1 MFSIREHTTV
11 CERLRKNF
19 GEKTNSFR
27 GNIFIDRK
35 KKRKRKNYAIEKKI
49 FSLEW
54 RACSISRGISQSFY
68 SLFSLISKQTNKL
81 DDYKDLQFERFPL
94 AFVVVCCAREKS
106 SYLHEYANKFVFTQ
120 LHVSFTF
127 HAWQIFV
134 RFTNVPFFLNFT
146 KKKIL
151 NSWNLFLRFFF
162 KNLKGSR
169 VYFHLTFLWNLIP
182 LR

>member
-35 KKRKRKNYAIEKKI
+35 KKKKKRKNYAIEKKI

-146 KKKIL
+146 KKNPYIRGIYSCAFFSKI
-151 NSWNLFLRFFF
+151 
-162 KNLKGSR
+162 
-169 VYFHLTFLWNLIP
+169 
-182 LR
+182 

>member
-1 MFSIREHTTV
+1 MKDCVKTSGRKLIRFVEIYLSI
-11 CERLRKNF
+11 
-19 GEKTNSFR
+19 EK
-27 GNIFIDRK
+27 RK
-35 KKRKRKNYAIEKKI
+35 KKEKNYAIEKKI

-146 KKKIL
+146 KKKSL
-151 NSWNLFLRFFF
+151 HSWNLFLRFFF

>member
-11 CERLRKNF
+11 CGRLRKNF

-35 KKRKRKNYAIEKKI
+35 KKKKKKKLCDREENI
-49 FSLEW
+49 FVGMT
-54 RACSISRGISQSFY
+54 RMFDIARYFSIVLLPFFFNIQTN
-68 SLFSLISKQTNKL
+68 KQTNL
-81 DDYKDLQFERFPL
+81 TIIKDLQFERFPL

-146 KKKIL
+146 KKNPYIRGIYSCAFFSKI
-151 NSWNLFLRFFF
+151 
-162 KNLKGSR
+162 
-169 VYFHLTFLWNLIP
+169 
-182 LR
+182 